1 MRRPER
7 KGHERRLI
15 QVSPLSTPCWTR
27 PTRLLKDVEEAFAA
41 RQADAPHATTRRLLP
56 SLGEPSRRQDPRVI
70 ADRGL
75 HHRGPTRNSLI
86 TLEWDGRTENV
97 VLAPVGTG
105 KSHFIEGLAL
115 AAIEKD
121 PRVAWFSRGILAAA
135 IGKSKGDGSTA
146 RTVFRI
152 CGADLI
158 AIRDIGLLPVGGDA
172 AEATTESSTPPSG
185 TPLATGMDF

>member
-1 MRRPER
+1 M
-7 KGHERRLI
+7 
-15 QVSPLSTPCWTR
+15 
-27 PTRLLKDVEEAFAA
+27 
-41 RQADAPHATTRRLLP
+41 
-56 SLGEPSRRQDPRVI
+56 
-70 ADRGL
+70 
-75 HHRGPTRNSLI
+75 

-146 RTVFRI
+146 RTVSRI

-158 AIRDIGLLPVGGDA
+158 AIRDIGLLPVGEDARRGDYRIIDA
-172 AEATTESSTPPSG
+172 ACGTPGHRHGFLMATSTDTRRQPTWASPRASHRRRRACRAATRHGRGQRTLLDASGLPAVLVHATTRRRLVLSG
-185 TPLATGMDF
+185 EHAPQVQKGTTWCTHT